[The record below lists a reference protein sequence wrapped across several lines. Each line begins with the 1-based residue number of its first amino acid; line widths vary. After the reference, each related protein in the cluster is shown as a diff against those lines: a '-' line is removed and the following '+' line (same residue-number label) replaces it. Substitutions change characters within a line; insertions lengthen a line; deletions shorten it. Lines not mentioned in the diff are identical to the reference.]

1 MLQFNCVAKFDR
13 NKLLEVFAQQG
24 FSKLQL

>member
-13 NKLLEVFAQQG
+13 TKLLEVFAQQG
-24 FSKLQL
+24 YSKLQL

>member
-13 NKLLEVFAQQG
+13 IKLLEVFAQQG
-24 FSKLQL
+24 YSKLQL